1 MDELKQAA
9 PLEVH
14 RKTDFPSM
22 ATPLLGVFNE
32 VLSLRARRRQQVRK
46 AARVRRHLDAVILDL
61 WVAANYSESPF
72 RFVSRNETHYR
83 KETRY
88 RKLYFKYDLLM
99 GVLDDLVELGY
110 IEQKKG
116 YRDRETGVGYQT
128 RIKATDQLLQT
139 LNQFDIK
146 EIVREPEVPEG
157 ETIIKRDSSGKL
169 IDYEDD
175 RFTIADREFMQNI
188 NNNIRNRN
196 IGTDAV
202 DLRHKHDPTSITL
215 RMIFKEESGGR
226 MYGAFWQTMK
236 KGDRRKLLLDNSPV
250 VELDYSALH
259 PTIAYA
265 QCGLPVTE
273 DPYLIDGFERG
284 DVKIGVLMMLNCI
297 TRRKAINAIRRKGV
311 GNIAA
316 LVAAIE
322 NKHSAIVGYFYTPGF
337 GLHLQNTDSWIA
349 QTIMKRLMDVGIV
362 CLPIH
367 DSFVVAKEHEAV
379 LHRTMV
385 EVFYEKVLQVPIIH

>member
-1 MDELKQAA
+1 M
-9 PLEVH
+9 
-14 RKTDFPSM
+14 
-22 ATPLLGVFNE
+22 
-32 VLSLRARRRQQVRK
+32 
-46 AARVRRHLDAVILDL
+46 RRHLDAVILDL
-61 WVAANYSESPF
+61 WVAANYSENPGRS
-72 RFVSRNETHYR
+72 VSRNKTHYR
-83 KETRY
+83 KGTRY

-99 GVLDDLVELGY
+99 GVLDDLQSLGY

-116 YRDRETGVGYQT
+116 FRDRDTGVGYQT
-128 RIKATDQLLQT
+128 RIKATHRLLET
-139 LNQFDIK
+139 LTQFDIK
-146 EIVREPEVPEG
+146 EIVRDPEVPEG

-175 RFTIADREFMQNI
+175 HFTIADRELLAVYNAM
-188 NNNIRNRN
+188 IRNIN

-202 DLRHKHDPTSITL
+202 DLRYKHDPTSITL

-226 MYGAFWQTMK
+226 MYGAFWQTMAK
-236 KGDRRKLLLDNSPV
+236 EDRRKLLLDNSPV

-273 DPYLIDGFERG
+273 EPYLIDGFERG
-284 DVKIGVLMMLNCI
+284 DVKTAILMMLNCRS
-297 TRRKAINAIRRKGV
+297 RRHAINTIRSKGV
-311 GNIAA
+311 RNVAT
-316 LVAAIE
+316 LVGAIE
-322 NKHSAIVGYFYTPGF
+322 RKHSAIAGCFYNPGF

-349 QTIMKRLMDVGIV
+349 QTIMKRLMDDGIV

-367 DSFVVAKEHEAV
+367 DSFIVGKQHEAV

-385 EVFYEKVLQVPIIH
+385 EVFYEKLQQVPLVH